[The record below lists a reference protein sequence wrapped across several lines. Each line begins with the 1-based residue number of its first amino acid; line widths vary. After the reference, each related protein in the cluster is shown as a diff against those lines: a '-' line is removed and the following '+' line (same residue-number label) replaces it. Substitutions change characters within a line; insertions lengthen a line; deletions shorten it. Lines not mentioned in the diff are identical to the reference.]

1 MELTQIG
8 AVTALIGLY
17 VVMFGTVRS
26 AVYFIVISAIMQGS
40 AAISLPSLGGA
51 TIPVGHF
58 AMVFA
63 LLKIFTPKGGY
74 HGLFPAA
81 VRDHRWLVMFV
92 FYGVAMA
99 YLGPRLLAGDVM
111 LFPMQPTPG
120 LGDFETV
127 PLAPSAQ
134 NVTGALFMVGALL
147 LGLIGYIFSRVPGA
161 QKAFIGAILFAGWL
175 HAITGVVDIATR
187 GTPMAEILNSF
198 RNVNHNLLDHSTD
211 GFIRIRGTL
220 AEASVYAAQGF
231 ILFVVSAEMWYR
243 SIRPRATGALAG
255 ALALILV
262 ISTASTA
269 YVSLAVYGIFFVV
282 RATLFPSVAPK
293 GKMMRAAI
301 LGFAILCILSAT
313 FAVVPQ
319 VLLGIWNLV
328 ADMTLDKPQSFSG
341 QQRLF
346 WAQQGWNAF
355 LGSYG
360 LGVGPGSFRSSSIV
374 TAILGSVGVFGTI
387 AFLLHFK
394 RVFMA
399 ARRSTWGIGPTP
411 QETLG
416 GAFGTAAILGLTPA
430 IVNAPH
436 ASPSELISIIAG
448 ASIALRAFALQSD
461 GAAAR
466 EAVTHRAASRTAGQ
480 RPTQPPPRFSREPI
494 ARARRT

>member
-1 MELTQIG
+1 M
-8 AVTALIGLY
+8 
-17 VVMFGTVRS
+17 
-26 AVYFIVISAIMQGS
+26 
-40 AAISLPSLGGA
+40 
-51 TIPVGHF
+51 
-58 AMVFA
+58 
-63 LLKIFTPKGGY
+63 
-74 HGLFPAA
+74 
-81 VRDHRWLVMFV
+81 
-92 FYGVAMA
+92 
-99 YLGPRLLAGDVM
+99 
-111 LFPMQPTPG
+111 
-120 LGDFETV
+120 
-127 PLAPSAQ
+127 
-134 NVTGALFMVGALL
+134 
-147 LGLIGYIFSRVPGA
+147 PGA
-161 QKAFIGAILFAGWL
+161 QTAFIGAILFAGWL

-187 GTPMAEILNSF
+187 GTPMADILNSL

-269 YVSLAVYGIFFVV
+269 YVSLAAYGIFFAV
-282 RATLFPSVAPK
+282 RATLFPSAAPK

-374 TAILGSVGVFGTI
+374 TAILGSVGVFGTT

-399 ARRSTWGIGPTP
+399 SRRSTWGIGPTP

-416 GAFGTAAILGLTPA
+416 GALGTAAILGMAPA

-436 ASPSELISIIAG
+436 ASPSELISIMAG

-461 GAAAR
+461 GGAAR
-466 EAVTHRAASRTAGQ
+466 EAAPNRAASRTAG
-480 RPTQPPPRFSREPI
+480 PPPSQPPPRVSRKPI